1 MSQDYVTSRHGRALL
16 PELHKHVSYE
26 ALGMPQNSVQSTEV
40 KIATSSTVDSITASK
55 IVLATSVP

>member
-1 MSQDYVTSRHGRALL
+1 MSQDYVTSRHGRASP

-40 KIATSSTVDSITASK
+40 KIATSSTVDSIAASK